1 MLMPRFT
8 TSNNDRTKSAG
19 IFVQC
24 DPEGEG
30 ASWSC
35 QAHARITLKNHKGDD
50 FTRSKRNS
58 VSFIFKVMNGYLWLF
73 NSYHVNLW
81 KI

>member
-50 FTRSKRNS
+50 FTRSKRTCFS
-58 VSFIFKVMNGYLWLF
+58 CFFFGSFSWFLKNTIYLTATM
-73 NSYHVNLW
+73 
-81 KI
+81 